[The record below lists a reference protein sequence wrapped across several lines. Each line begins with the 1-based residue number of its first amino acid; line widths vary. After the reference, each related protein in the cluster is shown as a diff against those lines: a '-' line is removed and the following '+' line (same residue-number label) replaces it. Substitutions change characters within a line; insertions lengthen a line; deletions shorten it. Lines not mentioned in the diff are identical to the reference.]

1 MIDGFFRLVEDIA
14 LRERIDPLWLKCG
27 KRPARPTLCR
37 LDGGAA

>member
-14 LRERIDPLWLKCG
+14 LRERVDPLWLACG
-27 KRPARPTLCR
+27 KRPAPPPLGR